1 MDRKRDEKI
10 RVDYRG
16 LFLLCMGHMVA
27 DLNTNALPALL
38 PFLKDALGLSYAMAG
53 MIVLF
58 SSLTSSVIQPVF
70 GYLADRRSLHWFL
83 PAGCFLA
90 GLGIALLGW
99 APNYPTILLLV
110 IISGLGV
117 AIYHPEG
124 WRIANFF
131 AGEKK
136 ATGMSIFA
144 VGGNLGFAFG
154 PPLAIFFV
162 MHFGLKGSAIFI
174 VPGLLMATVFLF
186 SRFWQIRR
194 PAAPLPGASS
204 VSFWASIRPALYPM
218 SLLLGMIMFR
228 SWTHI
233 GLITFI
239 PFYYINYMKGDPM
252 KAGTLLFAFLAAGTV
267 GTLVGGPLADR
278 FGHKKTIL
286 FSLGCTGPLLV
297 LFLLSSG
304 VWSFVWLTL
313 AGFILIFSFSISMAM
328 GQSFFPKNV
337 GMASGL
343 ILGLAFGMGG
353 LGAALLGL
361 FADHW
366 GVPATLWMITFLP
379 GMGFILTALIPY
391 QMKKSVS

>member
-1 MDRKRDEKI
+1 MDEGGQKRA
-10 RVDYRG
+10 VDYRG

-38 PFLKDALGLSYAMAG
+38 PFLKEALGLSYAMAG
-53 MIVLF
+53 TIILF
-58 SSLTSSVIQPVF
+58 SNLTSSAVQPIF

-99 APNYPTILLLV
+99 ASNYPTVLLLV
-110 IISGLGV
+110 VVSGLGV
-117 AIYHPEG
+117 AVYHPEG

-154 PPLAIFFV
+154 PPLGIFFV

-174 VPGLLMATVFLF
+174 VPGTLMAAVFLF
-186 SRFWQIRR
+186 SRFWRIRR
-194 PAAPLPGASS
+194 PGVSPRAAASFS
-204 VSFWASIRPALYPM
+204 LWASIRPALYPM

-228 SWTHI
+228 SWTQI
-233 GLITFI
+233 GVITFI
-239 PFYYINYMKGDPM
+239 PFYYINTMKGDPM
-252 KAGTLLFAFLAAGTV
+252 KAGTLLFAFLAAGAV

-278 FGHKKTIL
+278 FGHKKIIL
-286 FSLGCTGPLLV
+286 FSMGCTGPLLT

-304 VWSFVWLTL
+304 AWSFIWLTL
-313 AGFILIFSFSISMAM
+313 AGFILIFSFSISMAI

-353 LGAALLGL
+353 LGATLLGL
-361 FADHW
+361 FADHF
-366 GVPATLWMITFLP
+366 GVPSTLWLITFLP
-379 GMGFILTALIPY
+379 WVGFSLTALIPY
-391 QMKKSVS
+391 QTQKNVP

>member
-1 MDRKRDEKI
+1 
-10 RVDYRG
+10 
-16 LFLLCMGHMVA
+16 
-27 DLNTNALPALL
+27 
-38 PFLKDALGLSYAMAG
+38 
-53 MIVLF
+53 
-58 SSLTSSVIQPVF
+58 
-70 GYLADRRSLHWFL
+70 
-83 PAGCFLA
+83 
-90 GLGIALLGW
+90 
-99 APNYPTILLLV
+99 
-110 IISGLGV
+110 
-117 AIYHPEG
+117 
-124 WRIANFF
+124 
-131 AGEKK
+131 
-136 ATGMSIFA
+136 
-144 VGGNLGFAFG
+144 
-154 PPLAIFFV
+154 
-162 MHFGLKGSAIFI
+162 
-174 VPGLLMATVFLF
+174 
-186 SRFWQIRR
+186 
-194 PAAPLPGASS
+194 
-204 VSFWASIRPALYPM
+204 M

-267 GTLVGGPLADR
+267 GTLVGGPFADR
-278 FGHKKTIL
+278 FGHKKIIL

-304 VWSFVWLTL
+304 IWSFVWLTL

>member
-1 MDRKRDEKI
+1 MESKPK
-10 RVDYRG
+10 VDYRG
-16 LFLLCMGHMVA
+16 LVLLCMGHMVA

-38 PFLKDALGLSYAMAG
+38 PFIKDALGLSYAMAG

-58 SSLTSSVIQPVF
+58 SNIASSVIQPLF

-83 PAGCFLA
+83 PTGCFLA

-99 APNYPTILLLV
+99 APNYGTILFLGV
-110 IISGLGV
+110 VSGLGV

-124 WRIANFF
+124 WRTANFF

-154 PPLAIFFV
+154 PPLGIFFV
-162 MHFGLKGSAIFI
+162 KHFGLKGSAIFI
-174 VPGLLMATVFLF
+174 VPAVLMAAVFLF
-186 SRFWQIRR
+186 SRFWRIRR
-194 PAAPLPGASS
+194 ASISPPAGSS
-204 VSFWASIRPALYPM
+204 VPFWAAIRPAIYPM
-218 SLLLGMIMFR
+218 SLLLGMILFR

-239 PFYYINYMKGDPM
+239 PFYFINYMKGDPM
-252 KAGTLLFAFLAAGTV
+252 QAGTLLFAFLGAGTV
-267 GTLVGGPLADR
+267 GTVAGGPFADR
-278 FGHKKTIL
+278 FGHKKIIL

-304 VWSFVWLTL
+304 MWSFIWFTL

-361 FADHW
+361 FADYW
-366 GVPATLWMITFLP
+366 GVPATLWVITFLP
-379 GMGFILTALIPY
+379 WIGFIFTALIPHS
-391 QMKKSVS
+391 QKKES

>member
-1 MDRKRDEKI
+1 M
-10 RVDYRG
+10 
-16 LFLLCMGHMVA
+16 LCMGHLVA

-38 PFLKDALGLSYAMAG
+38 PFIKDALGLSYAMAG
-53 MIVLF
+53 TIILF
-58 SSLTSSVIQPVF
+58 SNMTSSVIQPVF

-90 GLGIALLGW
+90 GSGIALLGW
-99 APNYPTILLLV
+99 ASSYGTILALV
-110 IISGLGV
+110 VVSGLGV

-162 MHFGLKGSAIFI
+162 KHFGLKGSIVFI
-174 VPGLLMATVFLF
+174 LPGMCMAAVFLF
-186 SRFWQIRR
+186 SRFWRIRR
-194 PAAPLPGASS
+194 PSAAPPGASS
-204 VSFWASIRPALYPM
+204 ISFWASFRPALYPM

-239 PFYYINYMKGDPM
+239 PFYYINYVKGDPM
-252 KAGTLLFAFLAAGTV
+252 EAGTLLFAFLAAGTV

-278 FGHKKTIL
+278 FGHKKIIL
-286 FSLGCTGPLLV
+286 FSLGCTGPLLA

-304 VWSFVWLTL
+304 IWSFIWLTL

-328 GQSFFPKNV
+328 GQSFLPKNV

-366 GVPATLWMITFLP
+366 GVPATLWTITLLPWIGFL
-379 GMGFILTALIPY
+379 FTVLIPY
-391 QMKKSVS
+391 QQKKRG